1 MQGMDHSNMP
11 GMQPSARQGGNMQ
24 GMDHSNMAGMQPS
37 PGQGGTMQGMDHG
50 AMNMPGQQQ
59 PGQMAAM
66 DHSGMSGM
74 QPRQGG
80 AAAQGA
86 PLGADQGTRKVQQLV
101 TELVEDPVVRQRIQA
116 DSVLRN
122 RWQNPGVRRVLLTPQ
137 P

>member
-1 MQGMDHSNMP
+1 MQGMDHS
-11 GMQPSARQGGNMQ
+11 S
-24 GMDHSNMAGMQPS
+24 MAGMQS
-37 PGQGGTMQGMDHG
+37 SAGQRGTMQGMNHG

-59 PGQMAAM
+59 AGQMAGM

-74 QPRQGG
+74 QPSRGG
-80 AAAQGA
+80 AAAQGS

-122 RWQNPGVRRVLLTPQ
+122 RWQDPGVRRVLLTTQ